1 MKYISPMNANT
12 GTRSKKK
19 KTSMDD
25 NNKLVGATS
34 LKSPLSL
41 LEQAELKELY
51 RQMLTIRRIEEACAK
66 AYSQGKMG
74 GFLHLVIGQ
83 ESSCVGS
90 IAALEPTDYVFASYR
105 EHGHCMAKAGVTLE
119 NCKAVMAEM
128 LGKVTGISK
137 GLGGSMHLFDAK
149 NRFMGGYGIVGGQ
162 IPLAAGV
169 AFASKY
175 NNTNEVT
182 LCFLGDG
189 AVSQGA
195 FHEAL
200 HLAGLWKLPVV
211 FICENNQYAMG
222 TPLSRTTPVMDF
234 SLRAQSAYAMNSDR
248 FESDDIL
255 VVKNRIAHAVQL
267 ARQGIPSL
275 IEIVT
280 YRYRGHSIS
289 DPGNYRTK
297 EEIESWRK
305 RDSILLARTKL
316 LEYFTTEQM
325 DTLDEEI
332 KGVVQLAVEFAEN
345 SPVMQSDELWNYIY
359 ADTQTIPWKM

>member
-1 MKYISPMNANT
+1 MDSKIA
-12 GTRSKKK
+12 TRSKKK
-19 KTSMDD
+19 TS
-25 NNKLVGATS
+25 NEGLVEPQRDFV
-34 LKSPLSL
+34 KPLQRALSSV
-41 LEQAELKELY
+41 EQTELKELY
-51 RQMLTIRRIEEACAK
+51 RQMVTIRRLEEACAK

-83 ESSCVGS
+83 ESSCVGA

-119 NCKAVMAEM
+119 NCKAIMAEL
-128 LGKVTGISK
+128 LGKVTGVSK

-149 NRFMGGYGIVGGQ
+149 SRFMGGYGIVGGQ
-162 IPLAAGV
+162 VPLAAGV

-175 NNTNEVT
+175 NNTGEVT

-222 TPLSRTTPVMDF
+222 TPLSRTTPVMD
-234 SLRAQSAYAMNSDR
+234 LAQRAQSSYAMRSDR
-248 FESDDIL
+248 FDSDDVLL
-255 VVKNRIAHAVQL
+255 VKHRIAEAVDA

-289 DPGNYRTK
+289 DPGTYRTK
-297 EEIESWRK
+297 EEVEEWRK
-305 RDSILLARTKL
+305 KDAVLLARTKL
-316 LEYFTTEQM
+316 LEYFSPEQL

-332 KGVVQLAVEFAEN
+332 KSMVQEAVLFAET
-345 SPVMQSDELWNYIY
+345 SSVMAKDDLWNYIY
-359 ADTQTIPWKM
+359 ADSSLDPKRM

>member
-1 MKYISPMNANT
+1 MDSKIA
-12 GTRSKKK
+12 TRSKKK
-19 KTSMDD
+19 TSNEGLLESQLDFV
-25 NNKLVGATS
+25 K
-34 LKSPLSL
+34 PLQRALSSV
-41 LEQAELKELY
+41 EQAELKELY
-51 RQMLTIRRIEEACAK
+51 RQMVTIRRLEEACAK

-105 EHGHCMAKAGVTLE
+105 EHGHCMAKAGVTSE
-119 NCKAVMAEM
+119 NCKAVMAEL

-149 NRFMGGYGIVGGQ
+149 SRFMGGYGIVGGQ
-162 IPLAAGV
+162 VPLAAGV

-175 NNTNEVT
+175 NNTGEVT

-189 AVSQGA
+189 AISQGA

-200 HLAGLWKLPVV
+200 HLSGLWKLPVV

-222 TPLSRTTPVMDF
+222 TPLSRTTPVMD
-234 SLRAQSAYAMNSDR
+234 LAQRAQSSYAMRSDR
-248 FESDDIL
+248 FDSDDVL
-255 VVKNRIAHAVQL
+255 FVKHRIAEAVKA

-289 DPGNYRTK
+289 DPGTYRTK
-297 EEIESWRK
+297 EEVEEWRK
-305 RDSILLARTKL
+305 KDAVLLARTKL
-316 LEYFTTEQM
+316 LEYFSPEQL

-332 KGVVQLAVEFAEN
+332 KSVVQQAVLFAET
-345 SPVMQSDELWNYIY
+345 SPVMAKEELWNYIY
-359 ADTQTIPWKM
+359 ADSSLDPKRM